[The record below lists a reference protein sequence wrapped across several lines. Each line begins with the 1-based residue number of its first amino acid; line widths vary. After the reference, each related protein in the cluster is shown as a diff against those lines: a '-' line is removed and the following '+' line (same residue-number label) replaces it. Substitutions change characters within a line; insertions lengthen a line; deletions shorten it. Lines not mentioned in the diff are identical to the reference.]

1 MPTEA
6 CTYVHKEI
14 DNVLAKV
21 LVKTVGDTN
30 QLLKQDASGSLQHSI
45 FLYPKLSTGCYSAPI
60 DEKSGQNNSQLKSLL
75 IRNAFG
81 EMNTGLTRCN
91 SIDLANPKSAI
102 FSTAVL
108 SLVDRRRFCTSSD
121 FPN

>member
-1 MPTEA
+1 
-6 CTYVHKEI
+6 
-14 DNVLAKV
+14 VLAKV

-30 QLLKQDASGSLQHSI
+30 QLLKQDASGSLQHAFI
-45 FLYPKLSTGCYSAPI
+45 FLYPKLSTGYYSAPFE
-60 DEKSGQNNSQLKSLL
+60 DKSGQNNSQLKSLL

-81 EMNTGLTRCN
+81 EMNTGLKSCN

-102 FSTAVL
+102 FSTAVS